1 MKTRIRS
8 VSMNVW
14 AFAQVN
20 HTDECMVT
28 AVIKS
33 NGHGLA
39 LEVGGVRV
47 VCAVL
52 KNLAMNSKR

>member
-1 MKTRIRS
+1 MLGLLPP
-8 VSMNVW
+8 
-14 AFAQVN
+14 
-20 HTDECMVT
+20 DECMVT

-39 LEVGGVRV
+39 LEVGRVRV

-52 KNLAMNSKR
+52 KNLAMNLKR